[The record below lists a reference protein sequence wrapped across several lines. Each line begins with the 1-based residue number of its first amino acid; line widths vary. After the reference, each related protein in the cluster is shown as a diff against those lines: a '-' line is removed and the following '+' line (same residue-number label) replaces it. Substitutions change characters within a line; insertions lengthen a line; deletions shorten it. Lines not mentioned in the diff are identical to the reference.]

1 MSRIEDLSES
11 YRRHIELPW
20 STTIAGSQ
28 RVIMLVYDRD
38 VERLLRAQKG
48 LFRQATEAAGHKW
61 REVDVTNI
69 FAKHMAANE
78 YRDSYFESPEYLDPH
93 AVHADLAQAA
103 AERIRAALTTE
114 DVTDQ
119 TVVAVVG
126 VGALFGFTS
135 VSDVIEKVQGHIR
148 GRLLVFFPGEFADS
162 NYRLLGARDGW
173 NYMAVPITMRGQELW
188 T

>member
-28 RVIMLVYDRD
+28 RVIMLVYDRE
-38 VERLLRAQKG
+38 VERLLRAQKT
-48 LFRQATEAAGHKW
+48 LLRDATESAGRKW
-61 REVDVTNI
+61 REIDLTNT
-69 FAKHMAANE
+69 FAKFMAANE

-93 AVHADLAQAA
+93 AVHTDLAQFA
-103 AERIRAALTTE
+103 AERLRAALTAD

-119 TVVAVVG
+119 TVVAMIG
-126 VGALFGFTS
+126 AGALFGFTS
-135 VSDVIEKVQGHIR
+135 VAEVIAKVEGDIR
-148 GRLLVFFPGEFADS
+148 GRLLVFFPGEFAES

>member
-1 MSRIEDLSES
+1 MSRIEDLSEN

-20 STTIAGSQ
+20 SATIAGSQ

-38 VERLLRAQKG
+38 IERSVRAQKA
-48 LFRQATEAAGHKW
+48 LFRQATEASGHKW
-61 REVDVTNI
+61 REVDVTNV
-69 FAKHMAANE
+69 FAKYMAANE
-78 YRDSYFESPEYLDPH
+78 YRESYFESPEYLDPQV
-93 AVHADLAQAA
+93 VHGDVADAA
-103 AERIRAALTTE
+103 AERLRAALTAE
-114 DVTDQ
+114 DVTDG
-119 TVVAVVG
+119 TVVAMIG

-135 VSDVIEKVQGHIR
+135 VAEVIAKVEADIR

-173 NYMAVPITMRGQELW
+173 NYMAMPITMRGRELW